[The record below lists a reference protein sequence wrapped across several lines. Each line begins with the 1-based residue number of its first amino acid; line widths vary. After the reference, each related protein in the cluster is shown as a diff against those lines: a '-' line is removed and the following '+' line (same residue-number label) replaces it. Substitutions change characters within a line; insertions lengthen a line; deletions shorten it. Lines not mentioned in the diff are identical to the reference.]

1 MRLLSRI
8 PWTHTWTSL
17 SERFFSDKKEESIS
31 PKLSHVK
38 MINIKN
44 FIYTER
50 ITFYVTPYFFLLA
63 ESGLRCKSTS
73 LNVIIICFR
82 IGTSRNKFIQVHA
95 NMLKKNF
102 QPNIV
107 HSKYNTFTVCHY
119 HQVKRNIPPSPP
131 KNNKNRIYT

>member
-38 MINIKN
+38 MINIKK
-44 FIYTER
+44 
-50 ITFYVTPYFFLLA
+50 FYVTPYFFLLA

-82 IGTSRNKFIQVHA
+82 IGTFRNKFIQVHA

-107 HSKYNTFTVCHY
+107 HSNYNTFTVCHY
-119 HQVKRNIPPSPP
+119 HQVKRNIPPPKK
-131 KNNKNRIYT
+131 KNNKNCIYT

>member
-1 MRLLSRI
+1 
-8 PWTHTWTSL
+8 
-17 SERFFSDKKEESIS
+17 
-31 PKLSHVK
+31 

-82 IGTSRNKFIQVHA
+82 IGTFRNKFISISSRQHVEKEFPA
-95 NMLKKNF
+95 
-102 QPNIV
+102 
-107 HSKYNTFTVCHY
+107 KYCTL
-119 HQVKRNIPPSPP
+119 
-131 KNNKNRIYT
+131 